1 MAGVFGSAPSS
12 PRSKARWLLGGVLL
26 TFLMLGAVWVAGGN
40 EEAAGQDRQ
49 AANQATTAS
58 PPAASPSAASPPAA
72 SPAPAFD
79 GLESLFDEASAS
91 TAAEEETGGIPGLG
105 AVEVT
110 GNLEHAVADGTFPCD
125 GPSPD
130 GDLVLWSCAHPSGGY
145 AAEVVGDD
153 PLTVFSVTATARGLP
168 ERDAEAFFAYVLEL
182 CLEEEAALDPE
193 AWASG
198 SVPSGGQTFSGGA
211 EISVYGSEN
220 ARAMSVVSTDATF
233 D

>member
-79 GLESLFDEASAS
+79 GLESLFDEGLR
-91 TAAEEETGGIPGLG
+91 EHRGRGGDGGIPGW
-105 AVEVT
+105 A
-110 GNLEHAVADGTFPCD
+110 
-125 GPSPD
+125 PS
-130 GDLVLWSCAHPSGGY
+130 
-145 AAEVVGDD
+145 
-153 PLTVFSVTATARGLP
+153 R
-168 ERDAEAFFAYVLEL
+168 
-182 CLEEEAALDPE
+182 
-193 AWASG
+193 
-198 SVPSGGQTFSGGA
+198 
-211 EISVYGSEN
+211 
-220 ARAMSVVSTDATF
+220 
-233 D
+233 